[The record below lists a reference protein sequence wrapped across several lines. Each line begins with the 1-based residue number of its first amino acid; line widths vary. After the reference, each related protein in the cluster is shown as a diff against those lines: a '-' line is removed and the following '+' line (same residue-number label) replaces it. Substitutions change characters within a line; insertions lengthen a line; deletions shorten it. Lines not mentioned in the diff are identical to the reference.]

1 MNRKGYLVMENG
13 RVYTGEISGYNL
25 PVSGEAVFNTSMNG
39 YQEIITDPS
48 YAGQILV
55 LTYPQIGN
63 YGFGDYGFEAE
74 KPALQGLVV
83 REASALN
90 GHYESKWGFNEFMER
105 YGVSCLTG
113 VDTRSITRTL
123 RTEGNMGSVITDNLD
138 DMEYLFTMAR
148 DGKKMLE
155 DVNLVPGVSTKS
167 VKMLGEGDRQ
177 IVLWDFGCKQNIINS
192 LLRRNCRVTCVPA
205 RTKAEEI
212 LALQPDGIV
221 LSNGPGDPAVCSY
234 AVKELAGVVD
244 QIPIFGICLGH
255 QLLSTALGGTTFKLR
270 FGHRGGNHSVR
281 DNING
286 KCYITSQNHGY
297 AVDRASLTG
306 TRAVVRFENLTDNT
320 IEGILHPDLPL
331 MSVQFHPEASP
342 GPQDTSFLFDEFID
356 MVDSHLNN

>member
-1 MNRKGYLVMENG
+1 MSRKGYLVMENG
-13 RVYTGEISGYNL
+13 RVYTGEITGYNL

-105 YGVSCLTG
+105 FGVSCLTG
-113 VDTRSITRTL
+113 VDTRAITRNL
-123 RTEGNMGSVITDNLD
+123 RTEGNMGSVISDNLD
-138 DMEYLFTMAR
+138 DMDHLLRMAR
-148 DGKKMLE
+148 EGKKMLE
-155 DVNLVPGVSTKS
+155 DINLVPGVSTKS
-167 VKMLGEGDRQ
+167 IKVLGEGSRQ
-177 IVLWDFGCKQNIINS
+177 LVLWDFGCKQNIIDS
-192 LLRRNCRVTCVPA
+192 LLHRDCRLVCVPA
-205 RTKAEEI
+205 RTTAEDI
-212 LALQPDGIV
+212 MSLNPDGIV

-234 AVKELAGVVD
+234 AVDEMKKILNKL
-244 QIPIFGICLGH
+244 PIFGICLGH

-281 DNING
+281 DNITG

-297 AVDRASLTG
+297 AVDRDSLDGTG
-306 TRAVVRFENLTDNT
+306 AVVRFINLTDDT
-320 IEGILHPDLPL
+320 VEGIFHPELPL

-342 GPQDTSFLFDEFID
+342 GPQDTSFLFEQFIQL
-356 MVDSHLNN
+356 VDTNLGN